1 MILLCSVD
9 LETPAPY
16 PGDGNPEDIAC
27 IEFLKLTLRLG
38 SFLTIA
44 LRVIYAV
51 RPPEV
56 PAEAKIVE
64 QLDLALD
71 RWLVSVPK
79 ECKSRTIHTSG

>member
-1 MILLCSVD
+1 MD
-9 LETPAPY
+9 LEPPAPY
-16 PGDGNPEDIAC
+16 PGDDNPEDIAC

-51 RPPEV
+51 RPPEI

-64 QLDLALD
+64 QLDVALD
-71 RWLVSVPK
+71 RWLGSVPK
-79 ECKSRTIHTSG
+79 ECKSKIIHITG